1 PCNNPANVECIPL
14 SRCEKDIRGHPRALD
29 IWDATLMTE
38 TQLILTRVG
47 LFESHDKQLDLTVC
61 PRHREMFGTRW
72 RTCRKTC
79 SIPTEWTT
87 HKSSNAKGDRGI
99 TAVQSK
105 GLHQLTGHLVPVGSR
120 ICKRCRAQLKVAIDS
135 VGEPLSAPALTTTES
150 SLPTAEA
157 TLPPQI
163 VLSPP
168 TDTVSIQSSDD
179 NEVRTLSR
187 YTKSVI
193 SKVHVIETSDITDHC
208 ITHALSDTKET
219 QYAAACDHDHETLC
233 SSCEEI
239 KIVLNTIEAAVYNS
253 GNLPADYGDDIKFT
267 CQQAIQAW
275 KAHQLRSIQQEIPRI
290 SMINGLAPHQILI
303 TQADWAMK
311 FLPQKISRN
320 PVRLVREA
328 RNFMAHLCSC

>member
-1 PCNNPANVECIPL
+1 
-14 SRCEKDIRGHPRALD
+14 
-29 IWDATLMTE
+29 
-38 TQLILTRVG
+38 

-87 HKSSNAKGDRGI
+87 HKSSNPKGDRGI

-135 VGEPLSAPALTTTES
+135 VGEPLPAPALTTTES

-179 NEVRTLSR
+179 NEVGTLSR
-187 YTKSVI
+187 N
-193 SKVHVIETSDITDHC
+193 
-208 ITHALSDTKET
+208 TKENDVRSGESSDSLVHAFSHMSIREDLSGSMEST
-219 QYAAACDHDHETLC
+219 ESSDDPTASSNLTLRR
-233 SSCEEI
+233 S
-239 KIVLNTIEAAVYNS
+239 KLNDFLKVLA
-253 GNLPADYGDDIKFT
+253 
-267 CQQAIQAW
+267 
-275 KAHQLRSIQQEIPRI
+275 R
-290 SMINGLAPHQILI
+290 LI
-303 TQADWAMK
+303 
-311 FLPQKISRN
+311 
-320 PVRLVREA
+320 
-328 RNFMAHLCSC
+328 